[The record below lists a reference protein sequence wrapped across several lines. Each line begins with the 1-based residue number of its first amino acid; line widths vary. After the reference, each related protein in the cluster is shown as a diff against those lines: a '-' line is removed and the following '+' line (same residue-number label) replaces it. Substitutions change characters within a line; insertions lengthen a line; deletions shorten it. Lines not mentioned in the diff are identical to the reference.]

1 MPRFRVFLQDG
12 SDLPDFVTS
21 EQRWDPGDVVL
32 YNPAMKFRVTAVI
45 SPEQFNDFDDE
56 YGGFLEVEPIGR

>member
-21 EQRWDPGDVVL
+21 EWRWDPGDVVL
-32 YNPAMKFRVTAVI
+32 YQPAMEFRVTAI
-45 SPEQFNDFDDE
+45 ITPDAYDDFDDN
-56 YGGFLEVEPIGR
+56 YAGFLEVEPA

>member
-21 EQRWDPGDVVL
+21 ELAWAPGDVVL
-32 YNPAMKFRVTAVI
+32 YNPAMRFRVTAVI
-45 SPEQFNDFDDE
+45 SGDE
-56 YGGFLEVEPIGR
+56 YDSDEHDALLEVEPVSCG